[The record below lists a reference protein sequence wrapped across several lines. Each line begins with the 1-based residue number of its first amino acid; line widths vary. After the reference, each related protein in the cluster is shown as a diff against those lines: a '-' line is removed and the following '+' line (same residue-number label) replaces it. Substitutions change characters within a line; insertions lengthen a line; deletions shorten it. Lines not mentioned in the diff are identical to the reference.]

1 MDGKAMVR
9 VLEFL
14 GGNAI
19 PALFLG
25 VFLGLLLP
33 DLATLARPLLGPCVV
48 LLLLATLLRVDWDG
62 VRLYVRRPGLGVMAT
77 AWLLIASPILVWA
90 LVVPHG
96 LLPPALATALVLMA
110 AAPPILGATSIAIIL
125 GLDGALIMVV
135 TLLASLL
142 APLTIPPL
150 ALALL
155 GLELEVSV
163 LEFTLRL
170 SAVVFLAFAGALA
183 LRRLTSPE
191 WLARRARHI
200 DGLVVVVM
208 VVFAV
213 AIMAGVTDTLI
224 ERPGT
229 VVLWVAAAFLA
240 NPLLQALGALAF
252 VRLGR
257 RAALTI
263 GLASGNCNMGLLMA
277 AMPADSDY
285 DVFLFFALAQLP
297 MYMLPAV
304 LSPFYRRVGMPPG
317 TNA

>member
-1 MDGKAMVR
+1 MVR
-9 VLEFL
+9 VLAFL

-33 DLATLARPLLGPCVV
+33 DLAALARPLLGPCVV
-48 LLLLATLLRVDWDG
+48 ILLLATLLRVDWDG
-62 VRLYVRRPGLGVMAT
+62 LRLYARRPGLGIMAT
-77 AWLLIASPILVWA
+77 IWLLIASPILVWA
-90 LVVPHG
+90 LVVPLG
-96 LLPPALATALVLMA
+96 LLPPALSTALVLMA

-155 GLELEVSV
+155 GLQLEVSV

-170 SAVVFLAFAGALA
+170 SAVVFLAFAGALV
-183 LRRLTSPE
+183 LRRLTTPE
-191 WLARRARHI
+191 WLASRARHI

-229 VVLWVAAAFLA
+229 VALWVLAAFLA

-252 VRLGR
+252 VWLGR

-277 AMPADSDY
+277 ALPPDSDY

-297 MYMLPAV
+297 MYMLPAA
-304 LSPFYRRVGMPPG
+304 LSPLYRWAGSPPSSR
-317 TNA
+317 A